1 MPGVFRSNF
10 RQQRHD
16 ICSPRLAIA
25 TGTGRVHKT
34 QSEAG
39 QEMRKPRLLF
49 IKILCVAIALSLFL
63 SGCSSSDS
71 EPSDISIGGTL
82 NLYDIGPSSLDP
94 AIARG
99 DDSLAYI
106 VEIFSGLVCFNP
118 DLELIPDIAESWE
131 KSSDG
136 TTYTFHLRSGV
147 KFHDG
152 KKVTASDFKYSME
165 RVCDP
170 VIGSQTAETYLGD
183 IAGAKEKLSGKAKE
197 VSGIKVIDDYT
208 LQITIDAPK
217 EYFLSKL
224 AYPTA
229 FVVDKANVESGKNW
243 WKNPNGTGPFKLKE
257 WQENSLITLE
267 RNDKYYLEPAKVS
280 RVVYHLWSGI
290 PMMLYES
297 DEIDVTAVYLSD
309 IERVLDP
316 SNPLNKELYI
326 TPGFSL
332 SYIGFNSS
340 KPPFDDAKV
349 RQAFC
354 YAVDKDKIINLVL
367 KGTVRR
373 ADGILPPGM
382 PGYSENI
389 HGLSYNPELARQLIA
404 ESKYSDLSVFTPLIL
419 TSMGLGTASSIEA
432 ALVDMWR
439 DNLGVEVEIRQLE
452 PEKYFYVLMA
462 EKDEMFTSGWGAD
475 YPDPQNFLDILF
487 HSGTE
492 DNIGE
497 YYNTTADALFE
508 KARVETNL
516 DKRTNLYQQAEQ
528 LIVDEAACL
537 PLFFDISYT
546 LVKPYVKNLPL
557 TPLWIPRLRY
567 VSIEHH

>member
-1 MPGVFRSNF
+1 MK
-10 RQQRHD
+10 
-16 ICSPRLAIA
+16 RL
-25 TGTGRVHKT
+25 R
-34 QSEAG
+34 
-39 QEMRKPRLLF
+39 PLF
-49 IKILCVAIALSLFL
+49 IAILCVVIALSAFL
-63 SGCSSSDS
+63 SGCPSGDS
-71 EPSDISIGGTL
+71 EPSDTRGGGTL
-82 NLYDIGPSSLDP
+82 NLYGTGPSSLDP
-94 AIARG
+94 AVARG
-99 DDSLAYI
+99 DDALEYI

-118 DLELIPDIAESWE
+118 ELELIPDIAERWE

-136 TTYTFHLRSGV
+136 IAYTFYLLRDV
-147 KFHDG
+147 KFHNG

-170 VIGSQTAETYLGD
+170 TTGSQTAETYLGD
-183 IAGAKEKLSGKAKE
+183 IVGVKEKLSGRANE
-197 VSGIKVIDDYT
+197 ISGIKVIDDYT

-243 WKNPNGTGPFKLKE
+243 WKDPNGTGPFKLKE
-257 WQENSLITLE
+257 WKENRLITLE
-267 RNDKYYLEPAKVS
+267 RNAQYYLDPAKIS
-280 RVVYHLWSGI
+280 RVVYHLWGGI

-297 DEIDVTAVYLSD
+297 DEIDVTDVYVTD

-316 SNPLNKELYI
+316 SNPLNRELYI

-340 KPPFDDAKV
+340 KPPFDNTKV

-354 YAVDKDKIINLVL
+354 LAVDKDKIIDLVL
-367 KGTVRR
+367 KGMVRR

-382 PGYSENI
+382 PGYNENLQ
-389 HGLSYNPELARQLIA
+389 GLSYNPELAKQKIA
-404 ESKYSDLSVFTPLIL
+404 ESKYPDLSALTPLIL
-419 TSMGLGTASSIEA
+419 TSMGLGTASPIEA

-452 PEKYFYVLMA
+452 IDKYFYVLME
-462 EKDEMFTSGWGAD
+462 EKDELFTSGWGAD

-497 YYNTTADALFE
+497 YSNPAVDELLE
-508 KARVETNL
+508 EARVETDY
-516 DKRTNLYQQAEQ
+516 DKRMNLYRQAEQ
-528 LIVDEAACL
+528 FIVDDAACL
-537 PLFFDISYT
+537 PLAFDISYT

-567 VSIEHH
+567 VSIEPH